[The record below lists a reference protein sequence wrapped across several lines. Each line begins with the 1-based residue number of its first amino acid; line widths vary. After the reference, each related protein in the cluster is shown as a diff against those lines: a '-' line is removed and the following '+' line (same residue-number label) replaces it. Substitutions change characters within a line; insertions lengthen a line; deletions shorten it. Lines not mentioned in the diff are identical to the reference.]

1 MLIAC
6 DNIDKLLCVEMRR
19 PGLPRG
25 FKWPLYEI
33 ARSRLSEPMVLAAAR
48 LLDRPPAT
56 VGIVTGAA
64 VPKHMPKGENDG
76 PFGAVALAQAL
87 NAIGHC
93 STVYTDAECAP
104 AIVALLARY
113 EFDTPVIT
121 VARKDDAEQEGIAEA
136 CDILVAIE
144 RLGGNINGN
153 IHGVT
158 GVSRDGER
166 ANFDHLFA
174 HAQRLGKATIGI
186 GDGGNE
192 IGFGNI
198 HAELSENWT
207 QYAAKDKTP
216 CGGGIFTVVETDVL
230 VVASTSNLGA
240 YAVIGA
246 LAMLRKDA
254 TLCHDPDEE
263 VALHYIGVGLGLI
276 DGGSGLNIPWCDG
289 IPAESN
295 AAVVRLI
302 QNIVEITLLEKRER
316 PF

>member
-1 MLIAC
+1 MIIAC

-48 LLDRPPAT
+48 LLDRQPAS
-56 VGIVTGAA
+56 VGIITGAA

-76 PFGAVALAQAL
+76 PFGAVALARAL
-87 NAIGHC
+87 NRIGHR
-93 STVYTDAECAP
+93 TIVYTDPECAP
-104 AIVALLARY
+104 AIVDLIARY
-113 EFDTPVIT
+113 EFEIPVIS
-121 VARKDDAEQEGIAEA
+121 VARKDKAEQEEIADK

-153 IHGVT
+153 LHGVT

-166 ANFDHLFA
+166 ANFDHLFSYA
-174 HAQRLGKATIGI
+174 RHLGKTTIGI

-198 HAELSENWT
+198 YAELSENWT

-216 CGGGIFTVVETDVL
+216 CGGGIFTVVETDIL

-240 YAVIGA
+240 YAVMGA
-246 LAMLRKDA
+246 LAILKKDA
-254 TLCHDPDEE
+254 SLCHDPQEE
-263 VALHYIGVGLGLI
+263 LALHYIGVGLGLI
-276 DGGSGLNIPWCDG
+276 DGGSGLNIPSCDG

-302 QNIVEITLLEKRER
+302 QNIVELTLSEKRER
-316 PF
+316 IF